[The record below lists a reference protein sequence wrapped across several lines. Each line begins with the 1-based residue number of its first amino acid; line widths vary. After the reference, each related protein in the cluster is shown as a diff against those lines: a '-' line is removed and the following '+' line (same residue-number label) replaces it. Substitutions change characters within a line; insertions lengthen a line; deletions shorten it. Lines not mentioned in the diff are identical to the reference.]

1 MLHLKKKSLS
11 NSLQMTQLFCGSC
24 YGCRT
29 FVHIDLL
36 LGDLTP
42 SGEEDDSHAE
52 SDNTVWEDFLE
63 LWEDTERAPLFLSH
77 GGSSV
82 EQMSKYSS

>member
-1 MLHLKKKSLS
+1 
-11 NSLQMTQLFCGSC
+11 MTQPLRGFC
-24 YGCRT
+24 YGYRT

-36 LGDLTP
+36 LSDIAL
-42 SGEEDDSHAE
+42 SGAEDDSHAE
-52 SDNTVWEDFLE
+52 SDNAVWEDFRE

-82 EQMSKYSS
+82 EQMSRYSS